1 MKLKFDN
8 RFENLKIIDKDILKV
23 NSDVVL
29 FYIK

>member
-8 RFENLKIIDKDILKV
+8 RFKNLKIIDKDILKV